1 MNVTL
6 RLLAGLV
13 AVALGMAA
21 VVVAVQLVHSVVG

>member
-1 MNVTL
+1 MSIRV

-13 AVALGMAA
+13 AVALGAVA